1 MPAPSGRY
9 PRTSMVGS
17 IASNLDRV
25 LIRVV
30 DVDRLDRADRSR
42 ARTLHPHRHAAAFEM
57 GRDLAHR
64 HLGDKADMRRHALFA
79 AHRHRALG
87 GIEMDLL
94 LAEIEC
100 GTAFADALGLHA
112 EHALVELQAAVDI
125 GDGQVQM
132 VYALDLHVQPRRFE
146 EVRSLPRRGA
156 SGQRSGSQARFPAC
170 CPSTKPGFWLVVGSA
185 ISRPPTRG
193 RHRTSYRFALW
204 SARVR
209 STSRSTKSRRATSG
223 H

>member
-30 DVDRLDRADRSR
+30 DVDRLDRTDRPG
-42 ARTLHPHRHAAAFEM
+42 ARSLHPHRHTAAFEM
-57 GRDLAHR
+57 SCDLAHR
-64 HLGDKADMRRHALFA
+64 RLGHKTDMRRHPFLA

-100 GTAFADALGLHA
+100 GTSFADALGLHA
-112 EHALVELQAAVDI
+112 EHTLVELHAAIDI
-125 GDGQVQM
+125 GDGQVQV
-132 VYALDLHVQPRRFE
+132 VYALDLHGGPR
-146 EVRSLPRRGA
+146 
-156 SGQRSGSQARFPAC
+156 
-170 CPSTKPGFWLVVGSA
+170 
-185 ISRPPTRG
+185 
-193 RHRTSYRFALW
+193 
-204 SARVR
+204 
-209 STSRSTKSRRATSG
+209 
-223 H
+223 

>member
-1 MPAPSGRY
+1 ML
-9 PRTSMVGS
+9 GS
-17 IASNLDRV
+17 IARRLDRV
-25 LIRVV
+25 LIGVV
-30 DVDRLDRADRSR
+30 DIDRLDRADRPGTRS
-42 ARTLHPHRHAAAFEM
+42 LHPHRHAAAFEM
-57 GRDLAHR
+57 SCDLAHR
-64 HLGDKADMRRHALFA
+64 RLGHKTDMRRHPFLA
-79 AHRHRALG
+79 AHRHRTTR
-87 GIEMDLL
+87 GIQMDLL

-100 GTAFADALGLHA
+100 GTSFADALGLHP
-112 EHALVELQAAVDI
+112 EHTLIKLDAAVDI

-132 VYALDLHVQPRRFE
+132 VYALDLHVRPRRFE
-146 EVRSLPRRGA
+146 EVPSLPRSGA

-170 CPSTKPGFWLVVGSA
+170 YRSTKPGFWLVVGSA